1 MGKVGL
7 QAVLQGK
14 MPRVELPDFSEV
26 ALVKPPQSE
35 GLPLSPDQ
43 VVESLSDAEDVDD
56 ETPSTLILC
65 VKRTYQP
72 SNIVRKRRH
81 GFLAR
86 VRTRTGRNVINRRRN
101 KGRWRITA

>member
-1 MGKVGL
+1 MEEGL

-26 ALVKPPQSE
+26 DLVKPPQPE

-43 VVESLSDAEDVDD
+43 VVESLSDTEEVVDG
-56 ETPSTLILC
+56 PASNRLLC
-65 VKRTYQP
+65 IKRTYQP

-81 GFLAR
+81 GFLSR
-86 VRTRTGRNVINRRRN
+86 VRTKDGRNVINRRRN